1 MKELNYLANPNAGTD
16 INTNAATNASP
27 NMNTKTA
34 QNLIV
39 GRSHIRNFGKGLCI
53 SDIFEVCHNM
63 PMAVFLDSSL
73 NCSNYAAKSTSS
85 NANNQKIK
93 DRLLK
98 TARFSI
104 VAINPYLSIEEDS
117 NICIRREYHTD
128 NLSTSHTNSSQA
140 KTSAKFTSSFEA
152 EVQEELNKISN
163 NNPTNLPLID
173 GAIGYLSYD
182 YGRKFESIESVHPKT
197 TSAPE
202 ARMTFYDTLLI
213 QDHKTDELF
222 GISHGVFGE
231 QQAQLNKLELLAKS
245 CSHAQNLT
253 KINADK
259 HTALQNY
266 YPNFGHNEYKET
278 LAQMIKYIVDGDIY
292 IANMTQRLDI
302 ESTTE
307 PYDTY
312 RYLRTHN
319 PAPFSA
325 YLNYP
330 EMQVACASMER
341 FLQVRGGHVET
352 RPIKGTRPRG
362 AATKQDQKMREELA
376 NSGKDKS
383 ELLMIVDLE
392 RNDLNHV
399 CVPGSVEV
407 TSHFEV
413 EEYATVF
420 HLVSTIVGK
429 LRDDVSLFDLIA
441 SAFPG
446 GSITGAPKIRAMQ
459 IIDELEH
466 GRRGLY
472 TGSIGYLASDG
483 NCDLNI
489 VIRTAIYEQGVY
501 SIGVGGGITCE
512 SDLEFEYEETLQKAK
527 AVLEA
532 IAYGGCEHEC

>member
-1 MKELNYLANPNAGTD
+1 MRNISSSSYINKITGKETASQD
-16 INTNAATNASP
+16 I
-27 NMNTKTA
+27 
-34 QNLIV
+34 IV
-39 GRSHIRNFGKGLCI
+39 GRSYIRNFGEGFCL
-53 SDIFEVCHNM
+53 SDIFEACHNK

-73 NCSNYAAKSTSS
+73 NCSSCLSDSGFVSPA
-85 NANNQKIK
+85 IIE
-93 DRLLK
+93 RLNK

-104 VAINPYLSIEEDS
+104 VALNPYLSIEEDCGV
-117 NICIRREYHTD
+117 CISRKYHSEDLT
-128 NLSTSHTNSSQA
+128 TTCANSD
-140 KTSAKFTSSFEA
+140 KTCISAKFVSSFET
-152 EVQEELNKISN
+152 EVQHELNKISCE
-163 NNPTNLPLID
+163 NPTKLPLID

-182 YGRKFESIESVHPKT
+182 YGRKFESIESQHQKT

-202 ARMTFYDTLLI
+202 ARMAFYDTLLI
-213 QDHKTDELF
+213 YDHKTGELF
-222 GISHGVFGE
+222 GITHGVFGDP
-231 QQAQLNKLELLAKS
+231 QLQLTKLELMAKS
-245 CSHAQNLT
+245 YAKAPLHK
-253 KINADK
+253 KISAPNQM
-259 HTALQNY
+259 LSLNFC
-266 YPNFGHNEYKET
+266 PNFECDEYKKT
-278 LAQMIKYIVDGDIY
+278 IAKMIQYIVDGDIY

-302 ESTTE
+302 ENTAESAAN
-307 PYDTY
+307 PYSVY

-330 EMQVACASMER
+330 EMQVMCASMER
-341 FLQVRGGHVET
+341 FMQVRNKSVET

-362 AATKQDQKMREELA
+362 KTKEHDQAMREELA

-407 TSHFEV
+407 TKHFEV

-420 HLVSTIVGK
+420 HLVSTIMGK
-429 LRDDVSLFDLIA
+429 LRDGVSLIDLIA

-459 IIDELEH
+459 IIDKLEH

-489 VIRTAIYEQGVY
+489 VIRTAIHEHGLY

-532 IAYGGCEHEC
+532 ISWAASESYCGGND